1 VNINLTILGQAI
13 SFALFV
19 LFCMKYVW
27 PPLTNILRERREAI
41 IDGLEKADRA
51 EKELEQAND
60 AAEQELEQA
69 KKQSS
74 ELISQARSRAAQLEE
89 EAKERAK
96 EEAARI
102 IAGAQ
107 GQIDQEISR
116 AREELRA
123 RVGTLAVQGAEKIL
137 GTAVDRNAHENMLK
151 KLAEEL

>member
-1 VNINLTILGQAI
+1 MNINLTILGQAI

-41 IDGLEKADRA
+41 IDGLEKAARA

-89 EAKERAK
+89 EAKE
-96 EEAARI
+96 
-102 IAGAQ
+102 
-107 GQIDQEISR
+107 
-116 AREELRA
+116 
-123 RVGTLAVQGAEKIL
+123 
-137 GTAVDRNAHENMLK
+137 
-151 KLAEEL
+151 

>member
-1 VNINLTILGQAI
+1 MNINLTILGQAI
-13 SFALFV
+13 SFAFFV

-27 PPLTNILRERREAI
+27 PPLTSILRERREAI
-41 IDGLEKADRA
+41 IEGLEKAAQA
-51 EKELEQAND
+51 EKELEKAND
-60 AAEQELEQA
+60 AAGQELEQA
-69 KKQSS
+69 KKQSA
-74 ELISQARSRAAQLEE
+74 ELISQARSRASQLEE

-107 GQIDQEISR
+107 GQIDQEVSR

-123 RVGTLAVQGAEKIL
+123 KVGELAVQGAEKIL
-137 GTAVDRNAHENMLK
+137 GAAVDRSAHENMLK